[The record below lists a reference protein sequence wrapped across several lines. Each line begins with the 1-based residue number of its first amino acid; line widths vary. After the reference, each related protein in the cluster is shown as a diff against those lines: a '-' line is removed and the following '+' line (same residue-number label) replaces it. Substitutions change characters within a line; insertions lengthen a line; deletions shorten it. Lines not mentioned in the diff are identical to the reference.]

1 MAVCS
6 LNKSLLRS
14 NVCGYQLNDIVA
26 IYLANYSDVDE
37 SATTLSDCDGTGE
50 TTNGVIVTAFSLE
63 TGKKWA
69 KIEPAR
75 NSAAYSDT
83 LVVTDGGAKYR
94 THQITF
100 NFNAKVD
107 CNTPDIVDALSLGKY
122 VAVVTLADGSNVMV
136 GRLAGIEAETVTV
149 GGEAGADSANGI
161 QVVLNGNQAEA
172 VLPVDDTVMASIKTN
187 LYE

>member
-14 NVCGYQLNDIVA
+14 NICGYQLNDITA
-26 IYLANYSDVDE
+26 IYLANFSDV
-37 SATTLSDCDGTGE
+37 SGTSIADCDGTGATE
-50 TTNGVIVTAFSLE
+50 DGAIVTAVTLVESA
-63 TGKKWA
+63 KWS

-107 CNTPDIVDALSLGKY
+107 CMTPNIVDALSLGKFI
-122 VAVVTLADGSNVMV
+122 AVVSLADGSNVMV
-136 GRLAGIEAETVTV
+136 GRLAGIEADTVQI
-149 GGEAGADSANGI
+149 GGEAGANSANGI
-161 QVVLNGNQAEA
+161 QVTLNGNQAES
-172 VLPVDDTVMASIKTN
+172 VLPVDDAVMTSIKAN
-187 LYE
+187 LND

>member
-14 NVCGYQLNDIVA
+14 GICGYQLNDVIA
-26 IYLANYSDVDE
+26 IYLANFSDV
-37 SATTLSDCDGTGE
+37 SATSISDCDGTGATE
-50 TTNGVIVTAFSLE
+50 EGVIVTAITLDE
-63 TGKKWA
+63 GKKWS
-69 KIEPAR
+69 KVEPAR

-94 THQITF
+94 THQISF
-100 NFNAKVD
+100 NFNGKVD
-107 CNTPDIVDALSLGKY
+107 CNTPDIVDALSLGKF

-136 GRLAGIEAETVTV
+136 GRLAGIEAETVTL

-172 VLPVDDTVMASIKTN
+172 VLPVDDAVMTSIKAN
-187 LYE
+187 LND

>member
-1 MAVCS
+1 MAICS

-14 NVCGYQLNDIVA
+14 NICGYQLNDVIA
-26 IYLANYSDVDE
+26 IYLANFSDI
-37 SATTLSDCDGTGE
+37 SASTTGDCDGTGATQE
-50 TTNGVIVTAFSLE
+50 GVIVTSVTLVQDA
-63 TGKKWA
+63 KWS
-69 KIEPAR
+69 KVEPAR

-94 THQITF
+94 THQISF
-100 NFNAKVD
+100 NFNAAVD
-107 CNTPDIVDALSLGKY
+107 CNTPDIVDALSLGKFI
-122 VAVVTLADGSNVMV
+122 AVVTLADGSNVMV
-136 GRLAGIEAETVTV
+136 GRLAGLEADTVTL